1 MRVRVKDEQP
11 MKLVTFEINGK
22 SRGGILQGEVVVDL
36 DTALPWLERDRGRP
50 SDAGYLQD
58 RYGAGILGFVEHASD
73 ARPAADEIV
82 QRFEARRTPSSFD
95 GRPFT
100 HPLGAV
106 TLRAPL
112 PRPPSMRD
120 GYAFRQ
126 HVETARKNRGLEMI
140 PEFDQFP
147 VFYFTN
153 HQAVIGPGELRA
165 QRLHLDRLDFE
176 LEAAIVVGKRGRN
189 VPASSAD
196 SLIFGFTIMNDF
208 SARALQMEEMKL
220 SLGPAK
226 GKDFATAL
234 GPWLVTV
241 DELAPSATATPEGTR
256 WDLGM
261 RALVNGAQVS
271 TGNVKDM
278 SWTFGQILERASYGA
293 TLYPGDVIGSGT
305 CGTGCFLELNGSK
318 VTDNQWLRPGDV
330 VALEIDRLGR
340 LENHVVLDE
349 GALEI
354 D

>member
-1 MRVRVKDEQP
+1 
-11 MKLVTFEINGK
+11 MKLVTFELHGHGQ
-22 SRGGILQGEVVVDL
+22 RGGILVGDAVIDL
-36 DTALPWLERDRGRP
+36 ATAFTWFERDSGRP
-50 SDAGYLQD
+50 SDTAHMLD
-58 RYGAGILGFVEHASD
+58 RYGAGVLGFVEHAKD

-82 QRFEARRTPSSFD
+82 RRFEAKRTPASFD
-95 GRPFT
+95 GRPFA
-100 HPLGAV
+100 HPLGSVA
-106 TLRAPL
+106 LRAPL

-153 HQAVIGPGELRA
+153 HQAVIGPGELRV

-176 LEAAIVVGKRGRN
+176 LEAAIVVGQRGRN
-189 VPASSAD
+189 VRAAEAD
-196 SLIFGFTIMNDF
+196 ALIFGFTIMNDF

-241 DELAPSATATPEGTR
+241 DELAPRSSVTANGAR
-256 WDLGM
+256 WDLPM
-261 RALVNGAQVS
+261 RAFVNGAQVS
-271 TGNVKDM
+271 QGNVQDM
-278 SWTFGQILERASYGA
+278 NWTFAQILERASYGA

-318 VTDNQWLRPGDV
+318 ITSDQWLRPGDSI
-330 VALEIDRLGR
+330 ALEIDGLGR
-340 LENHVVLDE
+340 LENRVVEDA
-349 GALEI
+349 GAPEI
-354 D
+354 A

>member
-1 MRVRVKDEQP
+1 
-11 MKLVTFEINGK
+11 MKLVTFTPRSGSVASPIP
-22 SRGGILQGEVVVDL
+22 GIVLGDRVVNL
-36 DTALPWLERDRGRP
+36 DIAFAWY
-50 SDAGYLQD
+50 DAES
-58 RYGAGILGFVEHASD
+58 GAGRTPASYGSGLLGFIENADV
-73 ARPAADEIV
+73 ARPAADQIV
-82 QRFEARRTPSSFD
+82 RAHAD
-95 GRPFT
+95 GKVPNEFG
-100 HPLGAV
+100 GAPTSYAANEV
-106 TLRAPL
+106 TLLSPL

-153 HQAVIGPGELRA
+153 HQAVIGPGDLRV
-165 QRLHLDRLDFE
+165 QKQHMDRLDFE

-189 VPASSAD
+189 VPAARAD
-196 SLIFGFTIMNDF
+196 ELVFGLTIMNDF

-234 GPWLVTV
+234 GPWLVTI
-241 DELAPSATATPEGTR
+241 DELAPRMKKTPVGASF
-256 WDLGM
+256 DLGM
-261 RALVNGAQVS
+261 RAFVNGKQVS

-278 SWTFGQILERASYGA
+278 TWTFAQILERASYGV

-318 VTDNQWLRPGDV
+318 ITDNQWLRAGDV
-330 VALEIDRLGR
+330 VALEVDALGR
-340 LENHVVLDE
+340 LENKVVVE
-349 GALEI
+349 EESTFIA
-354 D
+354 